1 MAAENFKNYQDS
13 QTEGKMPTL
22 SSKTADA
29 SSHTPVKCHNI
40 VLNYIIEN
48 STSMNKVEKDLCS

>member
-22 SSKTADA
+22 SPKTADA
-29 SSHTPVKCHNI
+29 SSHAPVKCHNI
-40 VLNYIIEN
+40 VLNYIIN
-48 STSMNKVEKDLCS
+48 